1 MDSPVS
7 YLSITIAADIPH
19 LEIHPLATGCGRST
33 SLHLPLSS
41 PAAVLSSIDR
51 GSPFL
56 KKMGRR
62 FLHHLLLAVLALCS
76 FAPARSDEWLPAT
89 ATFYGGADG
98 SDTMGKLTISVLSE
112 LVLGTA

>member
-19 LEIHPLATGCGRST
+19 LEIHPLATVCGRST
-33 SLHLPLSS
+33 S
-41 PAAVLSSIDR
+41 AVLSSIDR